1 MDTNG
6 PRFAQAPIDAGD
18 SPAGNPVPLE
28 RKPWHRPELTV
39 LSVEKTRTKTLP
51 FPDGPSSY
59 HS

>member
-18 SPAGNPVPLE
+18 SLDGNPVPLE
-28 RKPWHRPELTV
+28 RKPWRRSELTV

-51 FPDGPSSY
+51 FPDGSTIQ